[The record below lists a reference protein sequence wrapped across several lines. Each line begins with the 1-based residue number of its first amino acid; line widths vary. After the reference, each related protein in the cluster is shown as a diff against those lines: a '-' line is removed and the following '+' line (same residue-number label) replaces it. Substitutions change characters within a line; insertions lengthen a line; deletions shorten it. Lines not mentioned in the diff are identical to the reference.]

1 MEIAKKRSECPLSCS
16 LDIFGDKWS
25 LLIMRDMMFFN
36 KSTFGDF
43 AKSQEGIAT
52 NILTARLQNLEEH
65 NLIEKL
71 EHPTSKA
78 KVLYKLTNKAID
90 LLPIIIEIQLW
101 ADKYMEIPAEIKA
114 QIKEAKKNK
123 DEFIMAMTKK
133 LKKQI
138 AS

>member
-1 MEIAKKRSECPLSCS
+1 MENTKKRSECPLSCS

-65 NLIEKL
+65 DLIQKL
-71 EHPTSKA
+71 DHPTSKA

-101 ADKYMEIPAEIKA
+101 ADKYMEIPSEIKA
-114 QIKEAKKNK
+114 HIKEAKKNK